1 MRAWTRLT
9 VGFIMAAALAAPALA
24 EYSIDEELA
33 FASGL
38 INFKPAFKD
47 FAQKVVDSVR
57 ERDPSVG
64 NRLKVIQAELF
75 IQERK
80 YPQAEQLMNE
90 LGISNPQAQAIMLTL
105 ALAYY
110 NAGESDKSV
119 ALYDG
124 FFNQY
129 QDGKQPTDP
138 DVLRFYQTA
147 AYQYGQIREAMG
159 DHARA
164 ADCYSRVQKSASDN
178 PDLQREMML
187 KQAQAWVKAAESA
200 TDDGQRNEYLDKC
213 DAVCHDILW
222 GGLDV
227 AFVNAV
233 VVMANS
239 QIVRGQPDAARDTLN
254 DYMENIRQVDDLL
267 EEFGMSIQESP
278 LGGARSLLG
287 RLYRQEADA
296 VADTPAQAVPL
307 YTKALTEYYNVF
319 VKYGKGPY
327 GANAG
332 IESKAI
338 KDILEK
344 QYGKT
349 VKIEL
354 PDTLQAQ
361 AAGTEFAMA
370 DQLFKRKSYE
380 EARDEYLRVL
390 ASFPESGDLSV
401 SALANLAQC
410 YINLSDPLYAKAV
423 ATYTAERFGRRSS
436 VAPRAILAAAQ
447 LYRAGDANL
456 GREPDTALS
465 DDFFHIYLN
474 YCPTDDRVPEIL
486 AYLGGLAA
494 KEEDEAK
501 ASGYFNRIIS
511 DYPQS
516 KQYPQ
521 ALSRQAWGAYAN
533 HDYADAINGLRLYL
547 KDTEGQA
554 SPLRANA
561 MFALADCLRRT
572 SEASEKEV
580 VDSTAKAKELAAKA
594 KQAQAS
600 DDEAV
605 RAQAAELMS
614 AAREEAAK
622 VGAAKASAA
631 AYFTE
636 SVKQFQALING
647 LKTNPKAYA
656 AKSEDLAKNA
666 TLLEQATYWMAFTL
680 SQKPDEKFQKAAV
693 AQLTKFGEDYPQSKL
708 NPKALKLKGALQ
720 LALKDSAANTTFE
733 QLAKKYP
740 DTDEG
745 KNAQYARI
753 SGALDLKL
761 FDQARE
767 AATAMVNGAGAY
779 SIEQFSRVGE
789 ILLENG
795 LWAESES
802 AYRQVASRLGD
813 VPAEKRRAFE
823 ERALYGLGKA
833 GYELKKYADAQ
844 KALESLMEKYPKS
857 AFFFRA
863 KYVLAQSALANNDVE
878 AATKALNDILRIVQG
893 DNETANDASI
903 LLAEVQKKEGKN
915 VEALS
920 TYKRL
925 EYLSSLNMKSDRERM
940 QIREALQAAIALE
953 EEIADDIS
961 LIETVDRYQELFP
974 MDARIQEFAGKRSRA
989 KLRLEEANAGAT
1001 GAAEPAPAE

>member
-9 VGFIMAAALAAPALA
+9 VGFILAAAMAAPALA
-24 EYSIDEELA
+24 EYSIDEELQ

-47 FAQKVVDSVR
+47 FAQTVVDSVR

-64 NRLKVIQAELF
+64 DRLKVIQAELF

-90 LGISNPQAQAIMLTL
+90 LGISNPKAQAIMLTL

-110 NAGESDKSV
+110 NAGESDKSI

-129 QDGKQPTDP
+129 QDGKRPTDP

-159 DHARA
+159 DFALA
-164 ADCYSRVQKSASDN
+164 ADCYKRVQESAGDN
-178 PDLQREMML
+178 PDMEREMML
-187 KQAQAWVKAAESA
+187 KQAQAWVKAAES
-200 TDDGQRNEYLDKC
+200 TDDGGKRNEYLDKC

-227 AFVNAV
+227 VFVNAV

-239 QIVRGQPDAARDTLN
+239 QIVRGNPDAARDTLN
-254 DYMENIRQVDDLL
+254 DYMENIRQVDDML
-267 EEFGMSIQESP
+267 EEYGMPIHESP

-287 RLYRQEADA
+287 RLYKQEADA
-296 VADTPAQAVPL
+296 VASDASKAVPL
-307 YTKALTEYYNVF
+307 YSKALGEYYNVF

-338 KDILEK
+338 KDILEN

-354 PDTLQAQ
+354 PDNLQAQ

-370 DQLFKRKSYE
+370 DQLFKRKSFE

-390 ASFPESGDLSV
+390 ANFPESGELSV
-401 SALANLAQC
+401 GALANLAQC

-436 VAPRAILAAAQ
+436 LAPRAILAAAQ
-447 LYRAGDANL
+447 LYRAGDAAN
-456 GREPDTALS
+456 GREPDKALS
-465 DDFFHIYLN
+465 DDFFHIYLD

-494 KEEDEAK
+494 QEGDEAK

-511 DYPQS
+511 DYPKS

-533 HDYADAINGLRLYL
+533 HDYADAVNGLRLFL
-547 KDTEGQA
+547 KDTDGQA
-554 SPLRANA
+554 SALRANA

-572 SEASEKEV
+572 SEANEKTI
-580 VDSTAKAKELAAKA
+580 VDSTAKAKELALQA

-600 DDEAV
+600 DDEAI
-605 RAQAAELMS
+605 RAQAAELMT

-622 VGAAKASAA
+622 VGTARTAA
-631 AYFTE
+631 AENFTE

-647 LKTNPKAYA
+647 LKTDPKAYA
-656 AKSEDLAKNA
+656 SKPEDVAKNA
-666 TLLEQATYWMAFTL
+666 TLLEQASYWMAFTL
-680 SQKPDEKFQKAAV
+680 SQKSDEKFQRAAI
-693 AQLTKFGEDYPQSKL
+693 AQLTKFGEEYPKSSM
-708 NPKALKLKGALQ
+708 NAKALKLKGSLQ
-720 LALKDSAANTTFE
+720 LALKDPAANATFE
-733 QLAKKYP
+733 SLATKFP

-767 AATAMVNGAGAY
+767 AAQAMVNGAGAY
-779 SIEQFSRVGE
+779 TVDQFSRVGE
-789 ILLENG
+789 TLLANS
-795 LWAESES
+795 LWNEAEA
-802 AYRQVASRLGD
+802 AYRQVAAKLDS
-813 VPAEKRRAFE
+813 VPVERRRAFE
-823 ERALYGLGKA
+823 ERALYGIGKA
-833 GYELKKYADAQ
+833 SYELKKYDDSQ
-844 KALESLMEKYPKS
+844 KSLESLMEKYPKS
-857 AFFFRA
+857 AFFYRA
-863 KYVLAQSALANNDVE
+863 KYVLAQSALANNDIE
-878 AATKALNDILRIVQG
+878 AATKALNDILRYST
-893 DNETANDASI
+893 DNEAINDAS
-903 LLAEVQKKEGKN
+903 LVLAEVQKKEGKN

-925 EYLSSLNMKSDRERM
+925 EYLSSLNMKSDRERD
-940 QIREALQAAIALE
+940 QIREALLAAIALE
-953 EEIADDIS
+953 ESISDDTS

-989 KLRLEEANAGAT
+989 KLRLEEAAAGAP
-1001 GAAEPAPAE
+1001 ADEPAPAE